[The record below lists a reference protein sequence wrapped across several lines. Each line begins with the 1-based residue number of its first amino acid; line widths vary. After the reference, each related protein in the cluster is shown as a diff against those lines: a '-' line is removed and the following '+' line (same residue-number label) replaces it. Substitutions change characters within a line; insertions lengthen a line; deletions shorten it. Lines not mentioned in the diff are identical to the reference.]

1 LAQGAVKLPLPPHE
15 GDAPPGNAAAA
26 AAAAAAADAED
37 YGAADALLLDMS
49 GGLVA
54 WGRV

>member
-1 LAQGAVKLPLPPHE
+1 MAQGAVKLPLPPHE
-15 GDAPPGNAAAA
+15 GDAPPREAAVAA
-26 AAAAAAADAED
+26 YAED
-37 YGAADALLLDMS
+37 YGAADAMLLDMS